1 MRDGVDRVREWCEGA
16 ELPSE
21 DDDGALLVRLDPEDV
36 TDVRLELD
44 DDGALRLHDSV
55 PLVAGDLPADRL
67 ADVIEDVVL
76 GRSSLIDARATADAQ
91 GAEVVLVIHAEGLN
105 RHTFL
110 EAVFEV
116 QKVRLL
122 LHREVA
128 AAIAAERTVATLAA
142 MADQAWAAQPASA
155 SA

>member
-1 MRDGVDRVREWCEGA
+1 MARG
-16 ELPSE
+16 P
-21 DDDGALLVRLDPEDV
+21 
-36 TDVRLELD
+36 
-44 DDGALRLHDSV
+44 
-55 PLVAGDLPADRL
+55 
-67 ADVIEDVVL
+67 
-76 GRSSLIDARATADAQ
+76 RSS
-91 GAEVVLVIHAEGLN
+91 LVIHAEGLN